1 MGNELHSRA
10 TFATRRTIRRMRIV
24 AIANQKGG
32 VGKTTTAVNLGAALA
47 AEQMRVLLIDLDP
60 QGNAT
65 SSFGM
70 QELEAESLYE
80 PLLGGVSIA
89 EKILPTRLPRLFI
102 VPADLD
108 LAGAE
113 VEIARMDNHLT
124 RLAETLAPLR
134 SDETFDFVLLDCP
147 PSLGILMTNAL
158 AAADEL
164 LTPIQCEYFALEG
177 LVKIDRVI
185 EQVRNSGAN
194 DRLEIG
200 GIVMTMFDSRTNLS
214 AQVVAEVREHFGK
227 RVYETVIPRT
237 VRLSEAPSFGKSIL
251 EYDPNGTGARS
262 YRALATEFIRRHPL
276 P

>member
-1 MGNELHSRA
+1 MKV
-10 TFATRRTIRRMRIV
+10 I

-47 AEQMRVLLIDLDP
+47 ERGLRILIADLDP

-70 QELEAESLYE
+70 QEIEGESLYE
-80 PLLGGVSIA
+80 PLLGSVPLA
-89 EKILPTRLPRLFI
+89 EKVLPTRLDNLFI

-113 VEIARMDNHLT
+113 VEIARRDDHLT
-124 RLAETLAPLR
+124 RLAEVLR
-134 SDETFDFVLLDCP
+134 PMRADHAFDFLLLDCP

-177 LVKIDRVI
+177 LVKIVRVV
-185 EQVRNSGAN
+185 EQVRDSGAN
-194 DRLEIG
+194 ARLRIG

-214 AQVVAEVREHFGK
+214 AQVVGEVRKHFPEL
-227 RVYETVIPRT
+227 VYRTVIPRS
-237 VRLSEAPSFGKSIL
+237 VRLSEAPSFGKTAL
-251 EYDPNGTGARS
+251 EYDSSGPGARA
-262 YRALATEFIRRHPL
+262 YRALADEFQQRHRL
-276 P
+276 A